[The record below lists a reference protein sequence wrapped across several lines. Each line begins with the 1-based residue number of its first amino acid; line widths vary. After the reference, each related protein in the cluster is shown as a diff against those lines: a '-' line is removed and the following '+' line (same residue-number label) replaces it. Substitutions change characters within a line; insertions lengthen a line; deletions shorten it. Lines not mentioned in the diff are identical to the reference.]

1 MSSSL
6 ETSPIANKTVFQNYL
21 KQHWCQCDPFR
32 CNTEIKVDRI
42 KVERNYL
49 DKVFNA
55 SDNKFLTAI
64 DHIDYHPTS
73 SGNEDDDP
81 ILDDPTQTKQHVPN
95 IDIDTQ

>member
-6 ETSPIANKTVFQNYL
+6 ETSPIANETVLQNYL

-42 KVERNYL
+42 KVKMNYL

-55 SDNKFLTAI
+55 RYNKFLMAI
-64 DHIDYHPTS
+64 DHIDYHLTS
-73 SGNEDDDP
+73 TGNDDNDP
-81 ILDDPTQTKQHVPN
+81 ILDYPTWTK
-95 IDIDTQ
+95 